1 MTYFKYT
8 GTNKRGELV
17 KGVIDADD
25 PQAAQQA
32 LYAQNIKVD
41 TIKKDWT
48 RIELGGGSVTSKD
61 LVVFTRQFATM
72 ISAGLS
78 IIQALDI
85 LGTNA
90 ENPAFRKVLRKAKR
104 AVEEGKSLS
113 EALKEHPSV
122 FTDLYVNLVAAGE
135 VGGILD
141 TILDRLAMFLEKND
155 KLKKRVK
162 GAMSYPLVVL
172 VATIAIV
179 SVLLVWVIPTFAAMF
194 ISQGQELPGLTK
206 MIVDLSDWFQAN
218 IILMAIIGAGAFVGI
233 KVLLKNKKVQY
244 RVHKLALGAP
254 VFGDLIK
261 KTSVARFTRT
271 LATLLSSGV
280 PLVDGLQVVSS
291 TSGNMVVEEG
301 ILFVRDRV
309 MEGQDMTTP
318 LVEVK
323 IFPQMV
329 VSMIGVGEATGAMD
343 TMLSKIADFYE
354 EEVDVAV
361 GALTSM
367 LEPLMMVFIGGIV
380 GTTMVAMYLPIFKM
394 AGTVG
399 GE

>member
-32 LYAQNIKVD
+32 LYAQSIKAD
-41 TIKKDWT
+41 TIKRDWT
-48 RIELGGGSVTSKD
+48 RIEIGAGSVTSKD

-113 EALKEHPSV
+113 EALKEHPAV

-172 VATIAIV
+172 VATIGIV
-179 SVLLVWVIPTFAAMF
+179 AVLLVWVIPTFAAMF

-218 IILMAIIGAGAFVGI
+218 IILMAIIGAGAFVGM

-301 ILFVRDRV
+301 ILFVRNRV

-318 LVEVK
+318 LVEIK

-367 LEPLMMVFIGGIV
+367 LEPIMMVFIGGIV

-399 GE
+399 GD

>member
-32 LYAQNIKVD
+32 LYAQSIKVT
-41 TIKKDWT
+41 TIKRDWT
-48 RIELGGGSVTSKD
+48 RIELGAGSVTSKD

-113 EALKEHPSV
+113 EALKEHPTV

-172 VATIAIV
+172 VATVGIV
-179 SVLLVWVIPTFAAMF
+179 AVLLVWVIPTFAAMF

-233 KVLLKNKKVQY
+233 KVLLKNKKIQY
-244 RVHKLALGAP
+244 RMHKLALGAP

-318 LVEVK
+318 LVDVK

-367 LEPLMMVFIGGIV
+367 LEPIMMVFIGGIV

>member
-1 MTYFKYT
+1 HA
-8 GTNKRGELV
+8 V
-17 KGVIDADD
+17 KTAS
-25 PQAAQQA
+25 AAEATVSQLEAANARLTEQVNAA
-32 LYAQNIKVD
+32 LGIQEA
-41 TIKKDWT
+41 T
-48 RIELGGGSVTSKD
+48 LSV
-61 LVVFTRQFATM
+61 
-72 ISAGLS
+72 
-78 IIQALDI
+78 
-85 LGTNA
+85 
-90 ENPAFRKVLRKAKR
+90 E
-104 AVEEGKSLS
+104 
-113 EALKEHPSV
+113 EALKEHPTV

-172 VATIAIV
+172 VATVGIV
-179 SVLLVWVIPTFAAMF
+179 AVLLVWVIPTFAAMF

-233 KVLLKNKKVQY
+233 KVLLKNKKIQY
-244 RVHKLALGAP
+244 RMHKLALGAP

-318 LVEVK
+318 LVDVK

-367 LEPLMMVFIGGIV
+367 LEPIMMVFIGGIV